1 MAGVRQ
7 TDLFPAP
14 LAGRTIGGVGNRSS
28 PVIVGRDEELSRIAQ
43 AREVAASGRPT
54 LVIVRGEAG
63 IGKTRLVREA
73 VERAR
78 AADSAILHGACLELG
93 GDGLPYL
100 PLVEALRR
108 LARETGPDRLEA
120 VLGPARADLG
130 ALLPDLAPAP
140 VEEPPRAAPDSTV
153 DRTRLFERF
162 LGVLRRLGEDAPAM
176 AVVEDVQWIDPA
188 TRDLVTFLARNV
200 TTERIVTILT
210 CRTDDLPAGH
220 PVLAWLAELGR
231 SPESVRLELR
241 RLTRADIVRQLEAI
255 EGESVPAEVVD
266 AVWRRS
272 AGHPLFAEELLASAV
287 AGDSQPPSL
296 VEILMARVAT
306 LDGDTLAIVRA
317 LAVVGRPVGDRLLGR
332 LVDRSAAE
340 VGAALREATAG
351 GVLVTLEGGRHGFRH
366 ELLREVV
373 EAELSAGER
382 RELHERLAR
391 ELEADPT
398 LGDDSPAGAAGDLA
412 RHWAAADRPV
422 EAHRAAIAAAA
433 EAEAVHAFA
442 DAHRLLERA
451 ISLEPLLPP
460 GAAPDAA
467 ARIEVRR
474 RAADAADFDNQL
486 DRAKELLREAVDM
499 VDATAEPTLA
509 GTLRSRLGYLMWSSG
524 DAEGALLEHQAA
536 VELVPENPPS
546 TERAH
551 VLGALGGAL
560 MGLGRWAESQ
570 PVCEAAIACAV
581 EIGSVR
587 EESRARS
594 MLGSDLVNLGD
605 VDAGLAEH
613 REAHRLAAGMPEL
626 FVVTGHNLAL
636 NLLAADRLDEALG
649 PAAAARDTAR
659 EGGIERRFGPDLAAL
674 SADVLIR
681 LGRWDDA
688 ERAVAEG
695 LAIDPRGPGTAYLA
709 AIRGRLLARRGAT
722 EAAAEVLGAID
733 RSLLDPDTLVFV
745 ATVAAEAALLAGR
758 TADASAEIAAGLA
771 HLEWNDVFWGMP
783 LVCLGLRAAAEDAE
797 GAIAARDD
805 ARLAAIR
812 AAAAPLRD
820 GLAGFRERATR
831 QSGVA
836 WLATGDA
843 ELGRI
848 DGSMSPKPWAA
859 AITAWDAG
867 LDPLEAAYARYRFA
881 EAGLR
886 SSGVRADV
894 SAELLTA
901 WRSMAGLGCTPL
913 QGQLETLA
921 RRARIPLGADLPVV
935 EDAATE
941 ARVGG
946 AGARAGVA
954 AAPGRTATHGLSA
967 REIEVLRLV
976 AAGRSNGEIAEELFI
991 TRKTAGVHV
1000 THILDKMGVSNRV
1013 EAAMAGV
1020 RLGLVTSEG
1029 EAGSDERPAP

>member
-1 MAGVRQ
+1 M
-7 TDLFPAP
+7 
-14 LAGRTIGGVGNRSS
+14 GNRSS

-43 AREVAASGRPT
+43 ALDVAASGRPA

-73 VERAR
+73 IERAR
-78 AADSAILHGACLELG
+78 AGGSAILHGACLQLG

-108 LARETGPDRLEA
+108 LARETPADRLEA
-120 VLGPARADLG
+120 ALGPARADLG
-130 ALLPDLAPAP
+130 ALLPDLAPAAG
-140 VEEPPRAAPDSTV
+140 EEPPPAAADSAV
-153 DRTRLFERF
+153 DRARLFERF
-162 LGVLRRLGEDAPAM
+162 LGVLRRLGDEAPAM

-210 CRTDDLPAGH
+210 CRTDELPPGH

-231 SPESVRLELR
+231 SPESLRLELR
-241 RLTRADIVRQLEAI
+241 RLSRADVIRQLEAI
-255 EGESVPAEVVD
+255 EGETVPADVLD

-272 AGHPLFAEELLASAV
+272 AGHPLFAEELLASA
-287 AGDSQPPSL
+287 AARDAQPPSL

-317 LAVVGRPVGDRLLGR
+317 LAVIGRPVGDRLLGR
-332 LVDRSAAE
+332 LVERSAAE
-340 VGAALREATAG
+340 VGAALREATAK
-351 GVLVTLEGGRHGFRH
+351 GVLVSLDGGRHGFRH
-366 ELLREVV
+366 ELLREIV
-373 EAELSAGER
+373 EAQLSGGER

-460 GAAPDAA
+460 DAAPDAA
-467 ARIEVRR
+467 AQIEVRR
-474 RAADAADFDNQL
+474 RAADAADLDNQL
-486 DRAKELLREAVDM
+486 DRAKELLREAIGM

-509 GTLRSRLGYLMWSSG
+509 GMLRSRIGYLMWSSG
-524 DAEGALLEHQAA
+524 DAEGALLEHRAA
-536 VELVPENPPS
+536 VELVPEDPPS

-570 PVCEAAIACAV
+570 PVCEAAIVCAV
-581 EIGSVR
+581 EVGSVR

-613 REAHRLAAGMPEL
+613 RGAHRLAAGMPDL

-636 NLLAADRLDEALG
+636 NLLAADRLEEALD
-649 PAAAARDTAR
+649 PAAAARDAAR
-659 EGGIERRFGPDLAAL
+659 DSGIERRFGPDLAAL
-674 SADVLIR
+674 TADVLIR

-709 AIRGRLLARRGAT
+709 AIRGRLLARRGQA
-722 EAAAEVLGAID
+722 EAAAEVLGGID
-733 RSLLDPDTLVFV
+733 RGLLDPDTLVFV

-758 TADASAEIAAGLA
+758 SAEASAEIAAGLA

-783 LVCLGLRAAAEDAE
+783 LVCLGLRAAAEEAE

-812 AAAAPLRD
+812 AAAAPLREA
-820 GLAGFRERATR
+820 LAGYRERATR
-831 QSGVA
+831 LSGLA

-848 DGSMSPKPWAA
+848 DGSTSPQPWAA

-894 SAELLTA
+894 SEELVAA
-901 WRSMAGLGCTPL
+901 WRSMAALGCTPL
-913 QGQLETLA
+913 QAQLETLA
-921 RRARIPLGADLPVV
+921 RRARIPLVIDG
-935 EDAATE
+935 E
-941 ARVGG
+941 A
-946 AGARAGVA
+946 A
-954 AAPGRTATHGLSA
+954 AAPEVPAGPASAAPAAMRSASHGLSA

-1020 RLGLVTSEG
+1020 RLGLVTGED
-1029 EAGSDERPAP
+1029 EAGADERPA